1 MFSDLFRKSEFHH
14 VTHFPR
20 YLKPWENPPLYLA
33 ISDIHSFSRYH
44 YHLYFCSSYIYS
56 LPASP
61 FLCNVPQILIPAENC
76 TETQKKRKK
85 NKNKKQGNKHFPPH
99 SSCSYV
105 MCPEY
110 CDCFKPVFYLSL
122 HSDFV
127 LVVTESIFT
136 FRCESE
142 EEAGSWRDVG
152 DRGDNFFHPT
162 KSSLFNPCQCTI
174 G

>member
-1 MFSDLFRKSEFHH
+1 MLLKLQLGTIFIQCSLIFLENRNF
-14 VTHFPR
+14 TFFPR

-76 TETQKKRKK
+76 TETQKKTK
-85 NKNKKQGNKHFPPH
+85 KKQGNKHFPPH

-142 EEAGSWRDVG
+142 EEAGS
-152 DRGDNFFHPT
+152 
-162 KSSLFNPCQCTI
+162 
-174 G
+174 